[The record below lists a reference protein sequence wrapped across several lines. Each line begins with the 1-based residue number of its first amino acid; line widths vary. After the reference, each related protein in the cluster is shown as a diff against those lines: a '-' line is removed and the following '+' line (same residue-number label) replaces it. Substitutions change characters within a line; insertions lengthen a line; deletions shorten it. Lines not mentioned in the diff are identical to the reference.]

1 MTLTEAR
8 KILGLGP
15 DEDPRPH
22 LAELQGVRERIA
34 EIVRCAPNDTLALR
48 HQADLIEF
56 DQALAAVQEYLEALG
71 LTAPPPP
78 PAAVQPPVAAEEEIV
93 GPARPSRALSYLA
106 WFLVFLIGVSGG
118 AWLFW
123 KNEQFENEQRQI
135 RVAFLERQGSMFV
148 ENRNWTNAEK
158 VFEEIE
164 TLTPDS
170 ELVQRGLRSIE
181 VGMAEEQNQFISYWS
196 GQAAAELEAGRLDEA
211 VAAARQ
217 VLERYPQQKDAAD
230 ILERAAAARA
240 GQAMAETVAT
250 ALAKARDKLAQQ
262 QWDAAI
268 SSAEKILAISPGNP
282 DAPAIIAEATAAR
295 EQAMAND
302 KRALELLEMAAAR
315 DQGQFDEQ
323 ALEWIR
329 EARSLAPENK
339 EIAARFEKLS
349 SYTRTIR
356 VPGDFETPAE
366 ALASA
371 RDRDRIVISGE
382 TWKGPLIVNAA
393 VEIEGAGAG
402 KTIIECEAEEGSV
415 ITVGPDAVGARI
427 SGITFRHESFAAGTD
442 RFSVALVRGGA
453 ASFVDCRFIE
463 ASGHGLA
470 VIEGGQASASR
481 CRFADNGW
489 NGVAG
494 IGQGTTLEVRDS
506 EALNNFE
513 NGIESWQE
521 AAVILVNN
529 RCEGNSRNGIHTD
542 NGLASASIEGNQLI
556 ANHEFGLVLNSAA
569 SGKITG
575 TTARGNL
582 LGGFVIRTTASTLP
596 FIGNKA
602 TLNQG
607 PGLVLEIGLVTASYQ
622 DNSIEKNSGQ
632 QILADTDLSTPAEE
646 PADGAPASSREVEPA
661 R

>member
-22 LAELQGVRERIA
+22 LSEFRAVRERIA
-34 EIVRCAPNDTLALR
+34 EIVRSAPNETLAIR

-71 LTAPPPP
+71 LTTSPPP
-78 PAAVQPPVAAEEEIV
+78 PAAEESPVIAEEEMV
-93 GPARPSRALSYLA
+93 ESVQSSRALSYLA

-135 RVAFLERQGSMFV
+135 RIAFLERQGSMYI
-148 ENRNWTNAEK
+148 ENRSWADAEK
-158 VFEEIE
+158 VFEEIG
-164 TLTPDS
+164 TLAPDS

-181 VGMAEEQNQFISYWS
+181 VGMAEEQTQFISYWN

-211 VAAARQ
+211 VAAAGQ
-217 VLERYPQQKDAAD
+217 VLARYPQQKDAAE

-240 GQAMAETVAT
+240 GQALAEAVASLLAEARE
-250 ALAKARDKLAQQ
+250 ALELR

-268 SSAEKILAISPGNP
+268 SSAEKILALSPGNP
-282 DAPAIIAEATAAR
+282 DAPSIIAEATATR
-295 EQAMAND
+295 EQAMANE
-302 KRALELLEMAAAR
+302 KRALDLLEMAAAR
-315 DQGQFDEQ
+315 DQGEYDGQ

-329 EARSLAPENK
+329 EARSLAPDNR
-339 EIAARFEKLS
+339 EIAEQFEKLS

-356 VPGDFETPAE
+356 VPGDFETPSE
-366 ALASA
+366 ALDGA
-371 RDRDRIVISGE
+371 RDRDRIVIAAE

-402 KTIIECEAEEGSV
+402 KTIIECEAESGSV
-415 ITVGPDAVGARI
+415 ITIGPDAKGARI
-427 SGITFRHESFAAGTD
+427 SGITFRHESFDAGTA
-442 RFSVALVRGGA
+442 RFSVALVRGGT

-513 NGIESWQE
+513 NGIETWQE
-521 AAVILVNN
+521 AAATLVNN

-542 NGLASASIEGNQLI
+542 NGSASASIEGNQLI
-556 ANHEFGLVLNSAA
+556 ANREFGLVLNSAA

-575 TTARGNL
+575 NTARGNL
-582 LGGFVIRTTASTLP
+582 LGGLVIRKGAAALP
-596 FIGNKA
+596 CHGNKA

-607 PGLVLEIGLVTASYQ
+607 PGLVLEIGLVNASYH
-622 DNSIEKNSGQ
+622 DNAVEKNSGE
-632 QILADTDLSTPAEE
+632 QIRSDIDLSTPEE
-646 PADGAPASSREVEPA
+646 DPVESPEIEPSR
-661 R
+661 